1 LTATPGDGKITLKE
15 LFGFST
21 NYLNRQAAFATYN
34 FTIRLPWQDY
44 RETTMSKCPKCGTEN
59 DVVASICDDCGA
71 ELPAPY
77 ETADAGEEGY
87 FMKEEV
93 DEGLDTGT
101 AESPYAMAAASMARF
116 SPDKL
121 TVLSGATIY
130 INDNEISPA
139 TVIVAEGRILDVL
152 RGAMP
157 DPGNGAKFIDLTGQT
172 LTPGFIEIHFHGLMG
187 IDTNQASADD
197 FLRMSAEAA
206 KHGLTVMVPTTV
218 ACSAAE
224 LRRVLQNLAK
234 ARAQGFPGAN
244 LIGLHLESNFI
255 SMEKKGA
262 QPPSNIFAPT
272 DPKAVEILDIINEY
286 KDDVRIVTLA
296 PEEPGALGLIE
307 WLRER
312 GIIVSLGHSMANY
325 EQAMAGFD
333 AGATHATHLFNAM
346 PPLNHR
352 VPGLVGAALDRDDV
366 FTEMVCDGV
375 HIHPAVISTAITA
388 KGAERFV
395 PVSDSLEGAGMGEG
409 EEFYLGG
416 QHVTVQNG
424 VARLDSGT
432 IAGSIV
438 TMDGVVRVLVERV
451 GWALSEALHM
461 CATTPADALEL
472 DVIGRLAPGAVAN
485 LTVLD
490 SSLQVTMTIVSGNV
504 VYQA

>member
-1 LTATPGDGKITLKE
+1 
-15 LFGFST
+15 
-21 NYLNRQAAFATYN
+21 
-34 FTIRLPWQDY
+34 
-44 RETTMSKCPKCGTEN
+44 MSKCPNCGAEN
-59 DVVASICDDCGA
+59 DVVASICDACGA

-77 ETADAGEEGY
+77 ESSTADEPEEGY
-87 FMKEEV
+87 FVKEEM
-93 DEGLDTGT
+93 DQGADAG
-101 AESPYAMAAASMARF
+101 ADQSPYGLAAAMARF
-116 SPDKL
+116 RPEQL
-121 TVLSGATIY
+121 TVLTGANIFV
-130 INDNEISPA
+130 DEEEITPA
-139 TVIVAEGRILDVL
+139 TVIVADGRILDVL
-152 RGAMP
+152 RGTVP
-157 DPGNGAKFIDLTGQT
+157 DPGNGAKYFDLTGRI

-187 IDTNQASADD
+187 IDTNQASVDD

-206 KHGLTVMVPTTV
+206 KHGLTVMTPTTV
-218 ACSAAE
+218 ACPAPE
-224 LRRVLQNLAK
+224 LRRVLENLRK

-262 QPPSNIFAPT
+262 QPPSNIFAPN
-272 DPKAVEILDIINEY
+272 DPRAVEIMNIIDEY

-325 EQAMAGFD
+325 DQAIAGFD

-352 VPGLVGAALDRDDV
+352 EPGLVGAALERDDV
-366 FTEMVCDGV
+366 YTEMVCDSV
-375 HIHPAVISTAITA
+375 HIHPAVISTVITA

-395 PVSDSLEGAGMGEG
+395 PVSDSLEGAGLGEG
-409 EEFYLGG
+409 EEFFLGG
-416 QHVTVQNG
+416 QHVTVRNG

-451 GWALSEALHM
+451 GWALHEALHM
-461 CATTPADALEL
+461 CSATPADALEL
-472 DVIGRLAPGAVAN
+472 DVVGRLTPGAIAN
-485 LTVLD
+485 LTALD
-490 SSLQVTMTIVSGNV
+490 QNLNVTMTMVSGNV

>member
-1 LTATPGDGKITLKE
+1 
-15 LFGFST
+15 
-21 NYLNRQAAFATYN
+21 
-34 FTIRLPWQDY
+34 
-44 RETTMSKCPKCGTEN
+44 MSKCPKCGTEN
-59 DVVASICDDCGA
+59 DVVASICDACGA

-77 ETADAGEEGY
+77 ETALADEPEEGY
-87 FMKEEV
+87 FVKEDV
-93 DEGLDTGT
+93 DENLGTG
-101 AESPYAMAAASMARF
+101 ADPASAYGMAAAAMARF
-116 SPDKL
+116 SPDQL
-121 TVLSGATIY
+121 TVLAGATIFVG
-130 INDNEISPA
+130 DEEITPA
-139 TVIVAEGRILDVL
+139 TVIVADGRILDVL

-157 DPGNGAKFIDLTGQT
+157 DPANGAKYIDLTGRT

-187 IDTNQASADD
+187 IDTNQASVDD

-206 KHGLTVMVPTTV
+206 KHGLTVMTPTTV
-218 ACSAAE
+218 ACPAAE
-224 LRRVLQNLAK
+224 LRRVLENLRK
-234 ARAQGFPGAN
+234 ARARGFPGAN

-262 QPPSNIFAPT
+262 QPQENIFAPN
-272 DPKAVEILDIINEY
+272 DPQAGEMMQVIDEY
-286 KDDVRIVTLA
+286 QDDVRIVTMASEL
-296 PEEPGALGLIE
+296 PGALGLIE

-312 GIIVSLGHSMANY
+312 DIIVSLGHSMATY
-325 EQAMAGFD
+325 EEAIAGFD

-352 VPGLVGAALDRDDV
+352 EPGLVGAALERDDV

-375 HIHPAVISTAITA
+375 HVHPAVISAVITA
-388 KGAERFV
+388 KGGERFV
-395 PVSDSLEGAGMGEG
+395 PVSDSLEGAGLGEG

-416 QHVTVQNG
+416 QHVTVRNG

-472 DVIGRLAPGAVAN
+472 DVIGRLVPGAVAN

-490 SSLQVTMTIVSGNV
+490 PNLNVTMTMVSGKV